1 MTGVQNVSGRQQ
13 GDRELP
19 GRFPMAHASNGL
31 TKLFSLIFAGAGIA
45 LLAAAGWT
53 GYRQYTMMTQWPS
66 VEAEVVKSQVTH
78 HQSQSS
84 RSTTTSDMYTAEIV
98 FRYSVEGRDYLTP
111 STTGY
116 SSSSY
121 PEMKRRADSFPPG
134 SRPTI
139 QYNPLDP
146 NDIRF
151 NAGYN
156 FDFFF
161 LPLLLGGMG
170 IVFTG
175 FGVGFLYASR
185 KERLLLCPSCGHR
198 IDKEQNFCPN
208 CAAPLSPL

>member
-1 MTGVQNVSGRQQ
+1 
-13 GDRELP
+13 
-19 GRFPMAHASNGL
+19 MANASEGL
-31 TKLFSLIFAGAGIA
+31 TRLFSLIFGGAGIA

-53 GYRQYTMMTQWPS
+53 GNRQYTIMTQWPS
-66 VEAEVVKSQVTH
+66 VEAEVVRSQVTH

-84 RSTTTSDMYTAEIV
+84 RSTTTSDMYTAEII
-98 FRYSVEGRDYLTP
+98 FRYRLKGRDYLTP

-121 PEMKRRADSFPPG
+121 PEMKRKADSYPPG
-134 SRPTI
+134 SRHVI
-139 QYNPLDP
+139 QYNPEDP

-156 FDFFF
+156 FGFFF

-170 IVFTG
+170 IVFSG

-185 KERLLLCPSCGHR
+185 RERLLLCPSCGHR
-198 IDKEQNFCPN
+198 VVKEQNFCPN
-208 CAAPLSPL
+208 CAAPLSSL